1 MTNIPDE
8 TPLTAAVPKQ
18 SKYLAKEDVPSP
30 RIETMKGMESV
41 FIESQDGD
49 KRVTILHFMGNLKPM
64 VLNVT
69 NRDVLIE
76 DVGVRTAGE
85 VRGKQI
91 EIWVDKSVSFGGKRV
106 GGLRLRPAGAAAAD
120 EENQSQQNQATTSDQ
135 APEFDD
141 DIPF

>member
-1 MTNIPDE
+1 MTSIPDN
-8 TPLTAAVPKQ
+8 TLLTSAVPKN
-18 SKYLAKEDVPSP
+18 SKYLAKEDIPNP

-49 KRVTILHFMGNLKPM
+49 KRVTLLHFMGNLKPM

-76 DVGVRTAGE
+76 DLGIRTAGE
-85 VRGKQI
+85 LRGKQI
-91 EIWVDKSVSFGGKRV
+91 EIFVDKSVSFAGKRV
-106 GGLRLRPAGAAAAD
+106 GGLRLRVPEGTPAA
-120 EENQSQQNQATTSDQ
+120 ENQQQQDAQSQGDAEK
-135 APEFDD
+135 EFSD